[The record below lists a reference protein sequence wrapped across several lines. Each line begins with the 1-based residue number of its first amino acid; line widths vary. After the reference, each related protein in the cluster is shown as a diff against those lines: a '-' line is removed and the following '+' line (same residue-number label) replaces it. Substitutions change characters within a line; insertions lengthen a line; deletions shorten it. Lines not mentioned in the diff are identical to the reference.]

1 MTEEQSQR
9 APIGILVVHG
19 IGAQEP
25 GETERKLMAGLRR
38 VGPELIVPDNGGTF
52 TVSGQPVRL
61 YEVYWADL
69 LKGDITIGAFQMKEL
84 QCLSW
89 FPWRNWRCG
98 NYRANKCS
106 SVKLVWWCVA
116 LPFINFLILFAYY
129 GAGWI
134 IDVASEL
141 FKDKEVG
148 VGDKTKQS
156 CVPTPANKLRKTSTL
171 DRILDEYVGDI
182 FSYVNSAGNAFYREK
197 DEQPIP
203 ADVQGVYSAALQ
215 RFYGQLIKAH
225 ADGCATIQVVAH
237 SLGTVVTYHA
247 LAGLRFDSLG
257 REQADAILA
266 ASRTVQHVYTIGSP
280 LEKIQFF
287 WPRLMMEGGCLG
299 GKKIQWDNFV
309 SWFDP
314 VAGMLRGFSQWGIVR
329 NHRLLGGGFIRGHV
343 VYEHSP
349 VFLRALTE
357 GLVGRSLPFT
367 QTTSKEWWRDRL
379 ILVGET
385 LLAPVALTVVLAS
398 GLALYVVTAVL
409 VPYLLS
415 LGLRLFLPAE
425 TWGPIVDTISLV
437 FIGSMTLTFLIV
449 PILRAGKV
457 HSQYWAM
464 PPSSRSASGSRGR
477 TATHNVL

>member
-1 MTEEQSQR
+1 MAGAESER

-25 GETERKLMAGLRR
+25 GETERKLLAGLRR
-38 VGPELIVPDNGGTF
+38 IGPELTVPDDGGMITI
-52 TVSGQPVRL
+52 SGQPVRV

-69 LKGDITIGAFQMKEL
+69 LKGDSTIGAFQMKEL
-84 QCLSW
+84 QSLSW

-98 NYRANKCS
+98 NYRASKCS
-106 SVKLVWWCVA
+106 SVKLAWWCVA

-141 FKDKEVG
+141 FKDKG
-148 VGDKTKQS
+148 KGGDDRTEKRL
-156 CVPTPANKLRKTSTL
+156 VPAPASKPGKRSTL

-197 DEQPIP
+197 DELPVP
-203 ADVQGVYSAALQ
+203 ANVLDVYSAALH
-215 RFYGQLIKAH
+215 RFYGQLVKAH

-257 REQADAILA
+257 HEEADAILS

-314 VAGMLRGFSQWGIVR
+314 VAGMLREFSQWGIVR

-357 GLVGRSLPFT
+357 GLVGRSLPFKP
-367 QTTSKEWWRDRL
+367 TTGKERWRDRL

-385 LLAPVALTVVLAS
+385 LLAPMALTVVLAI
-398 GLALYVVTAVL
+398 GLGLYVVTAIL

-415 LGLRLFLPAE
+415 LGLRLFLPPE

-464 PPSSRSASGSRGR
+464 PPSSRSASG
-477 TATHNVL
+477 